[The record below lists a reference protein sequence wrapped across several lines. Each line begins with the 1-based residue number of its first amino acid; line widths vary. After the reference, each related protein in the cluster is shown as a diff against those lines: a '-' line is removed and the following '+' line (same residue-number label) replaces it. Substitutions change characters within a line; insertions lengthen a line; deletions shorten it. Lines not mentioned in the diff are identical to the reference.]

1 MDKEAAMTDNKI
13 LIEVKKINDDDE
25 SGTSKAV
32 VISGGD
38 DEDHLLLLP
47 KSLPQME
54 LLNEAK
60 VSSTNKLPAEQPVV
74 ESKAN
79 ACSTLDDEEKDVEL
93 EKKNEKGIEEIVK
106 ELKKVQKQNSITHC
120 LLSVLILLTVAW
132 QVSEVSLIL
141 TVKNKFTNPF
151 KSVGNLIKG
160 AIAGGGIGGVKERI
174 GEGKS
179 SSERDSK
186 SIVSDF
192 CSQIEPPPLPELRI
206 PDLANMDLPGL
217 GSNGD
222 NEVE

>member
-1 MDKEAAMTDNKI
+1 MTDNKI
-13 LIEVKKINDDDE
+13 LIEVKKISDDDG
-25 SGTSKAV
+25 SGSSKAV

-38 DEDHLLLLP
+38 DEDHLLVLP

-54 LLNEAK
+54 LLNEDK

-74 ESKAN
+74 DSKQTSKEI
-79 ACSTLDDEEKDVEL
+79 ACSTLDNVEV
-93 EKKNEKGIEEIVK
+93 EKKNEKGMEEVVK
-106 ELKKVQKQNSITHC
+106 ELKKVQKQNTITHC
-120 LLSVLILLTVAW
+120 LLSVMILLTVAW

-160 AIAGGGIGGVKERI
+160 AIAGGGIGGVGERI

-179 SSERDSK
+179 SRENDFK

-192 CSQIEPPPLPELRI
+192 CSQIEPPPLPEPRI
-206 PDLANMDLPGL
+206 PDLANVDFPA
-217 GSNGD
+217 
-222 NEVE
+222 

>member
-1 MDKEAAMTDNKI
+1 MTDNKI

-25 SGTSKAV
+25 SGSSKAV

-38 DEDHLLLLP
+38 DVDHLLLLP
-47 KSLPQME
+47 KSLPQY
-54 LLNEAK
+54 
-60 VSSTNKLPAEQPVV
+60 PAEQPVV
-74 ESKAN
+74 ESKAS
-79 ACSTLDDEEKDVEL
+79 CSILDDEEKDVEL

-120 LLSVLILLTVAW
+120 LLSVMILLTLAW

-179 SSERDSK
+179 NSERDPK
-186 SIVSDF
+186 SVVSDF

-206 PDLANMDLPGL
+206 PDLGNVDLPGL
-217 GSNGD
+217 GSKGI